1 MSKSPTIKI
10 LSLSLLALLG
20 ACSKN
25 KDIEQPAKLVNFR
38 ESLSVQRLWS
48 TSIGGTKPV
57 MRLGLAPAVNDSIVY
72 VAGYAG
78 DVLAL
83 RLNDGKQLWRSTT
96 KASLSGGPGVGNS
109 LVVVGSSKGEV
120 IALELSTGA
129 TRWKAFVAGEVLA
142 APAVGD
148 SAVVVRTVDGRL
160 VGLGLTDGHELWREE
175 QQIPRLTL
183 RGTAAPVVVGNA
195 AIAGFDNGRVLAV
208 EAQTGAILWES
219 LVSPARGRT
228 ELERLVDID
237 SAVRIAGADV
247 LVAGFQG
254 RVTMLDLNSGQT
266 WWSREIS
273 SYRGLAVDDD
283 LVYVSG
289 TDGALIALRRRS
301 GIEVWRQDA
310 LKLRSLSAPS
320 VVGTHV
326 AIADFEGIIHWVDA
340 SNGVFV
346 ARTKSSGRVSNAP
359 VVSEGV
365 LVLQDDEGRVTAF
378 RPRS

>member
-10 LSLSLLALLG
+10 LSFILLAFLG

-48 TSIGGTKPV
+48 TTIGGTKPV
-57 MRLGLAPAVNDSIVY
+57 MRLGLAPAVSDSIVY

-78 DVLAL
+78 DVFAL

-120 IALELSTGA
+120 IALELSTGT

-160 VGLGLTDGHELWREE
+160 VGLDLTDGHELWREE

-183 RGTAAPVVVGNA
+183 RGTAAPVIVGNA

-320 VVGTHV
+320 VVGTYV

-365 LVLQDDEGRVTAF
+365 LVLQDDEGHVTAF

>member
-10 LSLSLLALLG
+10 LSFILLAFLG

-48 TSIGGTKPV
+48 TTIGGTKPV
-57 MRLGLAPAVNDSIVY
+57 MRLGLAPAVSDSIVY

-78 DVLAL
+78 DVFAL

-120 IALELSTGA
+120 IALELSTGT

-160 VGLGLTDGHELWREE
+160 VGLDLTDGHELWREE

-183 RGTAAPVVVGNA
+183 RGTAAPVIVGNA

-283 LVYVSG
+283 LVYISG

-320 VVGTHV
+320 VVGTYV

-365 LVLQDDEGRVTAF
+365 LVLQDDEGHVTAF

>member
-183 RGTAAPVVVGNA
+183 RGTAAPVIVGNA